1 MFMHKKIYSL
11 LFCLTIA
18 FVSCQESMSEE
29 EIATIGRTKN
39 KKPAAFIQK
48 IGFNPNQSAFSSAV
62 QQMKGI
68 VLLQAVPSFK
78 DSFLKYQHPTW
89 SQYGWMGS
97 ITSDDNGNLYTAPIP
112 FVNSLDNGLST
123 INTIYK
129 IDHQTGEMNVFFKLP
144 APDSVAGVIPF
155 GVMGLY
161 YDSHGNK
168 LYVSS
173 IAGSTSDE
181 EKGVIYALDIENK
194 SIADKITGIDA
205 MGLFVGGNTGEKKL
219 YLGRC
224 RSSEIQCVKL
234 NKSGSFV
241 SKPVMEINLDQLGPR
256 GNDKARRIR
265 YDNNGNLVVY
275 GIDFNYSLAANSDKI
290 ETVYKFVYNP
300 TDKKWM
306 NTEIH

>member
-1 MFMHKKIYSL
+1 M
-11 LFCLTIA
+11 LTVI
-18 FVSCQESMSEE
+18 VSCQESISDE

-39 KKPAAFIQK
+39 KKPAAFIQRL
-48 IGFNPNQSAFSSAV
+48 GFNPNQSAFSSAV
-62 QQMKGI
+62 HQMKGI
-68 VLLQAVPSFK
+68 VLLQAVPAFK

-97 ITSDDNGNLYTAPIP
+97 ITSDDSGNLYTAPIP

-129 IDHQTGEMNVFFKLP
+129 IDQQTGEMNLFFKLP
-144 APDSVAGVIPF
+144 IPDSVAGVIPF

-161 YDSHGNK
+161 YDSHGKK

-173 IAGSTSDE
+173 IAGSTSDD
-181 EKGVIYALDIENK
+181 EKGVIYILDIENK
-194 SIADKITGIDA
+194 TIADKITGIDA

-219 YLGRC
+219 YFGKC
-224 RSSEIQCVKL
+224 RSSEIHSIKL

-241 SKPVMEINLDQLGPR
+241 SKPVLEINLDQLGPR

-290 ETVYKFVYNP
+290 ETIYKFVYNP
-300 TDKKWM
+300 TDKKWL